1 MSDKQVGWA
10 SDVSAPETKL
20 KQKGMKNQSALVPD
34 ASMKCSGGSVSSETT
49 RSEVARSHSIG
60 GRVA

>member
-10 SDVSAPETKL
+10 SDVSAHETSL
-20 KQKGMKNQSALVPD
+20 KQKGMKVVNPSAVESHP
-34 ASMKCSGGSVSSETT
+34 KGGSVNSETT

>member
-1 MSDKQVGWA
+1 MAENRQVGWA
-10 SDVSAPETKL
+10 SEVSAHETKL
-20 KQKGMKNQSALVPD
+20 KQKGMKNTEPSAVESHP
-34 ASMKCSGGSVSSETT
+34 KGGSVDSETT